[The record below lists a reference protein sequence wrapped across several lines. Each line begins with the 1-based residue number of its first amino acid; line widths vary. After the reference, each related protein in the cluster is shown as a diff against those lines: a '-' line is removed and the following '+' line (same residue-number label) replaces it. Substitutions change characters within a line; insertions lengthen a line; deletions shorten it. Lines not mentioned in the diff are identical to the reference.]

1 MKERHRDREVGRK
14 KENLKERDGGRE
26 KKTRENENES
36 DFKKCIWES
45 RTENPSLTVK
55 ILPLDQS

>member
-36 DFKKCIWES
+36 DFKKCIWEI
-45 RTENPSLTVK
+45 RPMHQSLAFK